1 MDFLIGLLRYL
12 LPVFAIGILA
22 TCVIS
27 LLRNRPRVHKMAEL
41 INKTDN
47 SVIII
52 DHWETSIGRSKSCD
66 VPLQLPTVSRFHG
79 VISKRSKNWIVT
91 DTFSQTGIT
100 VNGKKVKLNSPIF
113 DGDKIMFGEI
123 PLIFKCDDALSEESK
138 KSLRQASGASNKA
151 YFVDVNTRQPY
162 YINPNQ
168 NIIIGREEDSTILFN
183 DISVSKH
190 HARLFQ
196 TPRGWA
202 ISDLDSS
209 NGTRLNGRFIRE
221 PQLIFDEDRLT
232 FGNVTVIFY
241 EK

>member
-12 LPVFAIGILA
+12 IPIFSIGILA

-47 SVIII
+47 SVIPIE
-52 DHWETSIGRSKSCD
+52 HWETSIGRSKSCD

-79 VISKRSKNWIVT
+79 VISKRSKSWIVT
-91 DTFSQTGIT
+91 DTFSQSGIT
-100 VNGKKVKLNSPIF
+100 VNDKRVKNNQPIF

-138 KSLRQASGASNKA
+138 KSLRQNNSASNKS
-151 YFVDVNTRQPY
+151 YLVDVNTRRPY
-162 YINPNQ
+162 YLNAKQ
-168 NIIIGREEDSTILFN
+168 NIIGREEDSNILFE

-190 HARLFQ
+190 HARMFQ

-221 PQLIFDEDRLT
+221 PQLVFDEDRLT